1 MIRLLIFAVGLIV
14 LPVVI
19 VQTVRAVQGGTPC
32 MRMSR

>member
-19 VQTVRAVQGGTPC
+19 ARTVRAVQGGGH
-32 MRMSR
+32 RA